1 MDLERILELNMI
13 KHIMKIKRTE
23 GEDRR
28 GGERGERA
36 GGEEG
41 QGAVE
46 VEGRA
51 GPCVSMC
58 RLPPCAQL
66 DGAAVRTL
74 PEGAE
79 TQVRSPPQLRPWT
92 SLLLLPLHTE
102 VPIG

>member
-1 MDLERILELNMI
+1 V
-13 KHIMKIKRTE
+13 H
-23 GEDRR
+23 
-28 GGERGERA
+28 A
-36 GGEEG
+36 G
-41 QGAVE
+41 QGWALCMYLQAASLCTALE
-46 VEGRA
+46 
-51 GPCVSMC
+51 
-58 RLPPCAQL
+58 L